1 MPRCPACGFG
11 VFNRRYPKCESCGA
25 KLPAAMLYT
34 KPELDALRSSEV
46 EQLEHELERQR
57 EASKA
62 ATAAAQQA
70 ALAALIIVSGGN

>member
-1 MPRCPACGFG
+1 
-11 VFNRRYPKCESCGA
+11 
-25 KLPAAMLYT
+25 MLYT